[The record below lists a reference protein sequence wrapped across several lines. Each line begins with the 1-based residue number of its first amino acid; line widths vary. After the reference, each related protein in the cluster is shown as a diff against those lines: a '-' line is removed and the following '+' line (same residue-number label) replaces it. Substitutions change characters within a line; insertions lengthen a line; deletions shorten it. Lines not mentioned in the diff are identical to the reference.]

1 MRKLI
6 VILTVVLVIAVA
18 AVAVFKM
25 LSTDDSAYILSDDYF
40 VPSEI
45 FKAE

>member
-18 AVAVFKM
+18 AVVVFKM
-25 LSTDDSAYILSDDYF
+25 LSTDDSAYILSDGYF
-40 VPSEI
+40 VPFEL
-45 FKAE
+45 